1 MNYPKYNHSKD
12 LFNKLDKDDVPN
24 LNRPYSINLKS
35 KTIELLKACKYMLA
49 PSLEQISWTWF
60 DTNTN

>member
-1 MNYPKYNHSKD
+1 MNCPKYNHSKV

-35 KTIELLKACKYMLA
+35 KIIGLLKAYKYMLA
-49 PSLEQISWTWF
+49 PGLEQMSWTWF

>member
-35 KTIELLKACKYMLA
+35 KTIEFLKACKYMLA
-49 PSLEQISWTWF
+49 PSLEQIS
-60 DTNTN
+60 